1 MWPLLQRKKYVH
13 STKFVSLF
21 PRPQTIANFLMQ
33 KKKFW
38 LYFFPVFSRSL
49 LIVNGAVR
57 RWVISETFHVSFS
70 LLSFFKDY
78 FYAEILTLLTTYRRF
93 PCAADKLHFRL
104 KNYNPFWK
112 SFLNSHLIPRC
123 LKTNQN
129 VSFFRLIRPVGN
141 STDRLT
147 VKMGLKLSQIIGVDM
162 KRQILITNVW
172 LEQEWLD
179 YKLKW
184 NPADYGNVR
193 HLHVPSQHIW
203 LPDIVLY
210 NK

>member
-1 MWPLLQRKKYVH
+1 MSGHVIKTPHCVLC
-13 STKFVSLF
+13 T
-21 PRPQTIANFLMQ
+21 FLTH
-33 KKKFW
+33 F
-38 LYFFPVFSRSL
+38 
-49 LIVNGAVR
+49 
-57 RWVISETFHVSFS
+57 E
-70 LLSFFKDY
+70 SFFSSK
-78 FYAEILTLLTTYRRF
+78 TL
-93 PCAADKLHFRL
+93 
-104 KNYNPFWK
+104 
-112 SFLNSHLIPRC
+112 FLC
-123 LKTNQN
+123 
-129 VSFFRLIRPVGN
+129 RLIRPVGN

>member
-1 MWPLLQRKKYVH
+1 MGNIGNFSCIAPY
-13 STKFVSLF
+13 SLF
-21 PRPQTIANFLMQ
+21 SRITFMQRYLRYLLHIVVFRALQINCIFGWRTI
-33 KKKFW
+33 
-38 LYFFPVFSRSL
+38 
-49 LIVNGAVR
+49 
-57 RWVISETFHVSFS
+57 T
-70 LLSFFKDY
+70 
-78 FYAEILTLLTTYRRF
+78 
-93 PCAADKLHFRL
+93 HFE
-104 KNYNPFWK
+104 KV
-112 SFLNSHLIPRC
+112 LNSHLIPRC

-210 NK
+210 NKWVKSLLVFHTVWLITLRQKPTFYP

>member
-1 MWPLLQRKKYVH
+1 MTQNGPKIDQEWHKIDLKWLKIDPEWHKWIQN
-13 STKFVSLF
+13 SLKMDQKWTIQS
-21 PRPQTIANFLMQ
+21 QTVFLTIDLVNFIEI
-33 KKKFW
+33 W
-38 LYFFPVFSRSL
+38 VYFSS
-49 LIVNGAVR
+49 
-57 RWVISETFHVSFS
+57 
-70 LLSFFKDY
+70 
-78 FYAEILTLLTTYRRF
+78 
-93 PCAADKLHFRL
+93 
-104 KNYNPFWK
+104 
-112 SFLNSHLIPRC
+112 
-123 LKTNQN
+123 
-129 VSFFRLIRPVGN
+129 FRLIRPVGN

-210 NK
+210 NKWVDSLSKSRCPKYFHTLSEILKFCPKNLILQQNQKCFEFLC

>member
-1 MWPLLQRKKYVH
+1 MTQNGPKIDQEWHKMDLKWLKIDPEWHKWIQN
-13 STKFVSLF
+13 SLKMDQKWTIQS
-21 PRPQTIANFLMQ
+21 QTVFLTIDLVNFIEI
-33 KKKFW
+33 W
-38 LYFFPVFSRSL
+38 VYFSS
-49 LIVNGAVR
+49 
-57 RWVISETFHVSFS
+57 
-70 LLSFFKDY
+70 
-78 FYAEILTLLTTYRRF
+78 
-93 PCAADKLHFRL
+93 
-104 KNYNPFWK
+104 
-112 SFLNSHLIPRC
+112 
-123 LKTNQN
+123 
-129 VSFFRLIRPVGN
+129 FRLIRPVGN

-210 NK
+210 NKWVDSPL

>member
-1 MWPLLQRKKYVH
+1 
-13 STKFVSLF
+13 
-21 PRPQTIANFLMQ
+21 MQ
-33 KKKFW
+33 KEKVLTIF
-38 LYFFPVFSRSL
+38 LPVFSGSL

-210 NK
+210 NKWVKSLLVFHTVWLITLGQKPTFYP

>member
-1 MWPLLQRKKYVH
+1 MVQL
-13 STKFVSLF
+13 
-21 PRPQTIANFLMQ
+21 
-33 KKKFW
+33 
-38 LYFFPVFSRSL
+38 VFSCALLRSHF
-49 LIVNGAVR
+49 
-57 RWVISETFHVSFS
+57 ESFS
-70 LLSFFKDY
+70 LYLF
-78 FYAEILTLLTTYRRF
+78 
-93 PCAADKLHFRL
+93 HF
-104 KNYNPFWK
+104 
-112 SFLNSHLIPRC
+112 C
-123 LKTNQN
+123 
-129 VSFFRLIRPVGN
+129 RLIRPVGN